1 MDRIDTTCL
10 APFPSGSDATEAP
23 AGAESPH
30 RRQAVAQA
38 LDIVFIEGFV
48 GQTVI
53 GIDGPEHHEP
63 QPVRIDLAIGVPTL
77 MACVTDRIEDT
88 INYAEVRARLH
99 ALLAAHGVELLE
111 ALAEKVA
118 RLLIRDFGAHW
129 VRVSIAKPAKFDDV
143 TAVGVTIE
151 RRRGSIVGAD
161 ATWAALG
168 AGLVPN

>member
-1 MDRIDTTCL
+1 MDRIDTTRL
-10 APFPSGSDATEAP
+10 APFPSGPNAQEP
-23 AGAESPH
+23 AIAGSPQS
-30 RRQAVAQA
+30 RPAVAEA

-53 GIDGPEHHEP
+53 GIDAPEHHAP
-63 QPVRIDLAIGVPTL
+63 QPVRMDLAVGVPML
-77 MACVTDRIEDT
+77 KACVTDRIEDT
-88 INYAEVRARLH
+88 INYAEVRGALH
-99 ALLAAHGVELLE
+99 TLLASHGVELLE

-118 RLLIRDFGAHW
+118 QLLIRDFGAHW

-151 RRRGSIVGAD
+151 RRRGALPSVAG
-161 ATWAALG
+161 TWAALG